1 MDLAEIEWTKIS
13 EVRLVDQI
21 IIDAEVEGVLAG
33 FRRIGIADPVE
44 ASRND
49 LDWLI

>member
-13 EVRLVDQI
+13 EVRLVDQV

-33 FRRIGIADPVE
+33 FGRISIADPVE